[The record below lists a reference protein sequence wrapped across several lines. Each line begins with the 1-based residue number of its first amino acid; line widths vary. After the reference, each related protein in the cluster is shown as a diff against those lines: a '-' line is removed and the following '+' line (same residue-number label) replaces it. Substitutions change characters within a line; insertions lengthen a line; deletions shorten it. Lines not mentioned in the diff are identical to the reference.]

1 MKDACK
7 AILAV
12 NVKTADALP
21 FACARWGSM
30 RRARKSQQLYVSIHF

>member
-1 MKDACK
+1 MKKDACK

-21 FACARWGSM
+21 FACAR
-30 RRARKSQQLYVSIHF
+30 